1 MRPVRQGPAPQ
12 PRAPRQR
19 KPYSDK
25 KGATKD
31 VTGETISSKKA
42 RGSTSKAPV
51 LPIQCVSCKQTDVP
65 LILGG
70 SKWVSPLLLPDYMYA

>member
-19 KPYSDK
+19 KPYSEK
-25 KGATKD
+25 KGAIKA
-31 VTGETISSKKA
+31 VTGETISVKKA
-42 RGSTSKAPV
+42 RGSTSKAPA

-70 SKWVSPLLLPDYMYA
+70 SK